1 MSCNLT
7 RFYYCEEDISLK
19 AFLVRDLKLRHGIAF
34 EDIETKDADAF
45 EERLKAEGEEYLR
58 IDL

>member
-7 RFYYCEEDISLK
+7 RFYYCEEDISIK
-19 AFLVRDLKLRHGIAF
+19 DFLIRDMRLRMGIVF
-34 EDIETKDADAF
+34 EDIETKEADAF
-45 EERLKAEGEEYLR
+45 EEKLKAEGEEYLR

>member
-1 MSCNLT
+1 VSCNLT

-19 AFLVRDLKLRHGIAF
+19 DFLVRDLKLRHGIAF
-34 EDIETKDADAF
+34 EDIETKEADVF
-45 EERLKAEGEEYLR
+45 EERLKSEGEEYLR